1 MCYVTRVEG
10 SAGQFA
16 ELTLAECERR
26 LAEHKAGRVGL
37 NAPAGPQILPVTYAY
52 YAKTIVFRTS
62 PYGVLSSLERH
73 TRVAFEIDDIDEER
87 ESGWSVLV
95 LGSAERV
102 TREYMLTSLWKDGP
116 VPWAEGTRNLFIMI
130 TPETITGRTVG
141 PPPAD

>member
-1 MCYVTRVEG
+1 VTRVEG
-10 SAGQFA
+10 SASHFA
-16 ELTLAECERR
+16 ELTLAECEKL
-26 LAEHKAGRVGL
+26 LAKHKAGRVGV

-62 PYGVLSSLERH
+62 PYGVLSSLGRH
-73 TRVAFEIDDIDEER
+73 TRVAFEIDDIDEDR

-102 TREYMLTSLWKDGP
+102 TREHTLTSLWTDGP

-130 TPETITGRTVG
+130 TPETITGRTVRQ
-141 PPPAD
+141 PAAD

>member
-1 MCYVTRVEG
+1 
-10 SAGQFA
+10 
-16 ELTLAECERR
+16 
-26 LAEHKAGRVGL
+26 
-37 NAPAGPQILPVTYAY
+37 
-52 YAKTIVFRTS
+52 
-62 PYGVLSSLERH
+62 VLSSLERH

-102 TREYMLTSLWKDGP
+102 TREYMLTSLWKEGP

>member
-1 MCYVTRVEG
+1 MCFVTRVERSEG
-10 SAGQFA
+10 HFA
-16 ELTLAECERR
+16 ELTLEECERL
-26 LAEHKAGRVGL
+26 LAKHKAGRVGL

-62 PYGVLSSLERH
+62 PYGVLSSLERRS
-73 TRVAFEIDDIDEER
+73 RVAFEIDDIDEER

-102 TREYMLTSLWKDGP
+102 TRQYTLTSLWKDGP
-116 VPWAEGTRNLFIMI
+116 VPWAKGTRNLFITI

-141 PPPAD
+141 APALD

>member
-1 MCYVTRVEG
+1 MCWVTGVEG
-10 SAGQFA
+10 STGHFA
-16 ELTLAECERR
+16 ELTLAECEKL

-62 PYGVLSSLERH
+62 PYGVLSSLGRH

-102 TREYMLTSLWKDGP
+102 TREYTLTSLWKDGP
-116 VPWAEGTRNLFIMI
+116 VPWAEGTRNLFIVI
-130 TPETITGRTVG
+130 TPETITGRAVR
-141 PPPAD
+141 PPSVD